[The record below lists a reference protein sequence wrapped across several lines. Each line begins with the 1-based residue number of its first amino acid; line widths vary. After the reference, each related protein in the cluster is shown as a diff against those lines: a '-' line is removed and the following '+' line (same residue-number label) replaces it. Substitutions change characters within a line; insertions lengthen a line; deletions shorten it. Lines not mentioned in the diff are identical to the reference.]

1 MGKTSCFYLI
11 LLYTIFHHKK
21 RGKLKILNLYL
32 PKQFNIINI
41 KETEG
46 VFMNYKIV
54 ADSAA
59 NLYERKDAPFSF
71 VPLTVHC
78 EGKEFID
85 TPALNL
91 DEMLSTLRSTKERSS
106 SSCPNMLN
114 WLEAFGDSEEIYAVA
129 ITSGLSG
136 SFNAAMQAKKEF
148 QDLHPSAKVHVID
161 TLSAGPEMALIAEQL
176 ALLKK
181 EGLSF
186 EETVARITAYSQ
198 STKLAFCLES
208 VRNFARNGRIN
219 PAVAK
224 LVGVLGVRIVGRAS
238 AEGTLEQK
246 NLCRGAQKGLIA
258 LHQEMKD
265 RGFKGGKVHIHHC
278 RNAHA
283 AEALRDAILK
293 EHPACAIEIR
303 PCGGLC
309 SFYAEEGGLLVGY
322 ET

>member
-1 MGKTSCFYLI
+1 MS
-11 LLYTIFHHKK
+11 
-21 RGKLKILNLYL
+21 
-32 PKQFNIINI
+32 
-41 KETEG
+41 
-46 VFMNYKIV
+46 YKII

-59 NLYERKDAPFSF
+59 NLYELNDTPFSF

-85 TPALNL
+85 TPALDL
-91 DEMLSTLRSTKERSS
+91 EEMLSTLRSTKESSS
-106 SSCPNMLN
+106 SSCPNMQN
-114 WLEAFGDSEEIYAVA
+114 WLEAFGDAEEIYAVA
-129 ITSGLSG
+129 ITGGLSG

-148 QDLHPSAKVHVID
+148 EELHPSAKVHVID
-161 TLSAGPEMALIAEQL
+161 TLSAGPEMALIVEKL
-176 ALLKK
+176 AKLKK

-186 EETVARITAYSQ
+186 EETVRRITAYGQ

-208 VRNFARNGRIN
+208 VQNFARNGRIN

-224 LVGVLGVRIVGRAS
+224 LVGVLGIRIVGRAS

-246 NLCRGAQKGLIA
+246 HLCRGAQKGLQA

-265 RGFKGGKVHIHHC
+265 RGFKGGAVRIHHC

-283 AEALRDAILK
+283 AETLRDAILK